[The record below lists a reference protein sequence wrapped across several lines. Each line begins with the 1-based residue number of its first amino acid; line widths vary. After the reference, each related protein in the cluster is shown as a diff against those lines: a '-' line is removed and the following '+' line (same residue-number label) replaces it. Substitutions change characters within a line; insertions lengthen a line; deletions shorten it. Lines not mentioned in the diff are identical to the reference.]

1 MGPAFCDGV
10 SRRGFLRLGSVAGLS
25 LAQFLRLQGAQA
37 ADGASRKDV
46 NCIFIFI
53 LGGMP
58 QHDLWD
64 YKPDA
69 PAEIRGDFQPIK
81 TAVPGL
87 GLTDLLPHTAQVT
100 DKLAILR
107 SLTHGDSDHGRG
119 YHIMMTGFTP
129 GPGDFNST
137 RNNNVHPSIGSMVA
151 RMAGDQGALPPYISV
166 PCFLRSGGPG
176 FLGASYAPFVI
187 EADPASP
194 EFAVRDVVL
203 PEGVG
208 GETSQ
213 RRQEALRAINR
224 FERRAEEI
232 SKDIRSLDTFYER
245 AHRLMTSAKAKE
257 AFDLKREKETVRER
271 YGATSLG
278 QCCLLSRRLV
288 EGGCR
293 FVTIENGHWD
303 THRENTR
310 SLRDLLVPSLDQ
322 ALAALVGDL
331 DERGLLDS
339 TLVVLTTEFGRTPRI
354 NTMAGRDHWPSAF
367 SIVMAGGGVK
377 RGLVIGKTDKIGAAV
392 TDRPITPPD
401 MAATILHA
409 LGIDPATTLH
419 TPLGRP
425 VELAGGGKPVTELFG
440 A

>member
-1 MGPAFCDGV
+1 MFPNFCDGI

-25 LAQFLRLQGAQA
+25 LAQFLRLDAAQA
-37 ADGASRKDV
+37 TRGAKKKDV
-46 NCIFIFI
+46 NCIFIFT

-69 PAEIRGDFQPIK
+69 PAEIRGDFKPIK

-87 GLTDLLPHTAQVT
+87 GLTDLLPHTAKVT
-100 DKLAILR
+100 DKLAVLR

-119 YHIMMTGFTP
+119 YHIMMTGHTP

-137 RNNNVHPSIGSMVA
+137 KNNNVHPSIGSMVA
-151 RMAGDQGALPPYISV
+151 RMGGDRGSLPPYISV

-194 EFAVRDVVL
+194 QFAVRDVVL
-203 PEGVG
+203 PEGVVH
-208 GETSQ
+208 ERAQ
-213 RRQEALRAINR
+213 RRQDALREINR
-224 FERRAEEI
+224 FDRKAEDI
-232 SKDIRSLDTFYER
+232 SKDVRSLDTFYER

-257 AFDLKREKETVRER
+257 AFDLKREKEATRNR

-278 QCCLLSRRLV
+278 QCCLLARRLV

-303 THRENTR
+303 THRENTK
-310 SLRDLLVPSLDQ
+310 SLRDLLVPALDR
-322 ALAALVGDL
+322 ALSALVADL
-331 DERGLLDS
+331 DERGMLDS

-354 NTMAGRDHWPSAF
+354 NTMAGRDHWPNAF
-367 SIVMAGGGVK
+367 SMVMAGGGT
-377 RGLVIGKTDKIGAAV
+377 RGGVAIGATDKIGAAV
-392 TDRPITPPD
+392 KDRPITPPD

-409 LGIDPATTLH
+409 LGIDHETTLR
-419 TPLGRP
+419 TPLDRP
-425 VELAGGGKPVTELFG
+425 VELVNGGKPITELFR

>member
-1 MGPAFCDGV
+1 MRPSSWDGV

-25 LAQFLRLQGAQA
+25 LAQFLRLQCAQGGGA
-37 ADGASRKDV
+37 RKKDV

-69 PAEIRGDFQPIK
+69 PAEIRGDFKPIK

-87 GLTDLLPHTAQVT
+87 GLTELLPHTAQVT
-100 DKLAILR
+100 DRLAVLR

-119 YHIMMTGFTP
+119 YHVMMTGLTP

-137 RNNNVHPSIGSMVA
+137 KNNNVHPSLGSMVA
-151 RMAGDQGALPPYISV
+151 RVAGAGSELPPYVSV

-176 FLGASYAPFVI
+176 FLGATYAPFVI

-203 PEGVG
+203 PEGVTEG
-208 GETSQ
+208 RG
-213 RRQEALRAINR
+213 RRRHDALREINR
-224 FERRAEEI
+224 FERAAEQV
-232 SKDIRSLDTFYER
+232 SKDVRALDTFYER
-245 AHRLMTSAKAKE
+245 SHRLMTSAKARE
-257 AFDLKREKETVRER
+257 AFDLRREKEALRDR
-271 YGATSLG
+271 YGRTSLG
-278 QCCLLSRRLV
+278 QCCLLGRRLV
-288 EGGCR
+288 EAGCR

-303 THRENTR
+303 THRENTK
-310 SLRDLLVPSLDQ
+310 SLRDLLVPSLDR

-331 DERGLLDS
+331 GERGLLDS
-339 TLVVLTTEFGRTPRI
+339 TLVVVTTEFGRTPRI
-354 NTMAGRDHWPSAF
+354 NTMAGRDHWPNAF
-367 SIVMAGGGVK
+367 SIVMAGGGTK
-377 RGLVIGKTDKIGAAV
+377 GGAVIGATDKIGAAV
-392 TDRPITPPD
+392 TDRPVTPPD

-409 LGIDPATTLH
+409 LGIDPATTLY

-425 VELAGGGKPVTELFG
+425 VELAAGKAVTELF
-440 A
+440 